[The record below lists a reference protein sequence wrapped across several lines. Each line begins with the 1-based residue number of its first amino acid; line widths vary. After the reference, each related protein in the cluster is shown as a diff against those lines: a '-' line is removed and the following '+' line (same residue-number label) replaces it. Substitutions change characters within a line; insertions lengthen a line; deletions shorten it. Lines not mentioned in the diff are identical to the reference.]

1 MHGEPAAKL
10 MERGRMLVREAETK
24 DERDEMIAYL
34 MGVACHFSLDNRVHA
49 YVNAEEKR
57 TGITHAEIETELER
71 RLLEREHMRPLHSN
85 LTCHLKIT
93 AQTVRASSRLFDEDP
108 IKVAKAIMSFR
119 TMNRLFIN
127 SSERTKRLCCFLL
140 RFTGS
145 YGVIHGMFM
154 RKQPT
159 PGCEAITDHLERE
172 FNEAVPKGAE
182 LLSDLLTYLR
192 GKGPMPEIFQ
202 GNFNGE

>member
-1 MHGEPAAKL
+1 
-10 MERGRMLVREAETK
+10 
-24 DERDEMIAYL
+24 
-34 MGVACHFSLDNRVHA
+34 
-49 YVNAEEKR
+49 
-57 TGITHAEIETELER
+57 
-71 RLLEREHMRPLHSN
+71 MRPLHSN

-127 SSERTKRLCCFLL
+127 SSERTKRFCCFLL

-159 PGCEAITDHLERE
+159 PGCEAITDHLESE

-192 GKGPMPEIFQ
+192 GKGPLPEIFQ
-202 GNFNGE
+202 GNFNGQ

>member
-1 MHGEPAAKL
+1 
-10 MERGRMLVREAETK
+10 
-24 DERDEMIAYL
+24 
-34 MGVACHFSLDNRVHA
+34 
-49 YVNAEEKR
+49 
-57 TGITHAEIETELER
+57 
-71 RLLEREHMRPLHSN
+71 MRPLHSN

-145 YGVIHGMFM
+145 
-154 RKQPT
+154 
-159 PGCEAITDHLERE
+159 
-172 FNEAVPKGAE
+172 
-182 LLSDLLTYLR
+182 
-192 GKGPMPEIFQ
+192 
-202 GNFNGE
+202 

>member
-24 DERDEMIAYL
+24 DERRD
-34 MGVACHFSLDNRVHA
+34 DRVSHGCCLPFLSRQPRPRLR
-49 YVNAEEKR
+49 ERRGKR

-127 SSERTKRLCCFLL
+127 SSERTKRFCCFLL

-154 RKQPT
+154 RNSQRRVVRPSQTIWKANLTRQS
-159 PGCEAITDHLERE
+159 L
-172 FNEAVPKGAE
+172 KGQ
-182 LLSDLLTYLR
+182 S
-192 GKGPMPEIFQ
+192 F
-202 GNFNGE
+202 